1 MCTREDPKPTNI
13 EHDNFGIDHTFQEV
27 DMGAPYSWPVPLKED
42 VEMGSKQIVNFQQ
55 ASKTFYIPDSLFD
68 DDKPDDNHDSEVG
81 EDDEMEG
88 RSEVNPTVKVQ
99 AIPQKTIITVDDYG
113 DRDVCTEQL
122 TSLIND
128 VFDGQDS
135 SKSLLAYCL
144 DAQRA
149 QWKYAIRHPGQ

>member
-1 MCTREDPKPTNI
+1 
-13 EHDNFGIDHTFQEV
+13 
-27 DMGAPYSWPVPLKED
+27 
-42 VEMGSKQIVNFQQ
+42 
-55 ASKTFYIPDSLFD
+55 
-68 DDKPDDNHDSEVG
+68 
-81 EDDEMEG
+81 MEA

-99 AIPQKTIITVDDYG
+99 AIPQKTIMTVDDYG

-122 TSLIND
+122 ASLIDD
-128 VFDGQDS
+128 VLDGKDS